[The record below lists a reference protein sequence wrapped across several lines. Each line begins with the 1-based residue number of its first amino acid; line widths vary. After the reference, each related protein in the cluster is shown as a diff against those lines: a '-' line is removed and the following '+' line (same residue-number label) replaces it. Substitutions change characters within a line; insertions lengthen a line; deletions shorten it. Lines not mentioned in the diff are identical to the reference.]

1 MKIKICGI
9 TNFKDA
15 LAAVEFG
22 AGMLGFNFYAKSAR
36 FIAPEKAG
44 EIAGKLPNQVLKV
57 GVFVNESVENVNKIA
72 EIASL
77 DIVQLHGDESPDFV
91 KRIRNFRVLKALG
104 VNSEFK
110 IERAVEFQTPIL
122 LDAYCQKTHG
132 GTGKTFDWQTAVK
145 VKELV
150 PELYL
155 AGGLSP
161 ENIGAAIETV
171 RPFGVDACSLIE
183 SQPGKK
189 DLNKMREFIENAKKA
204 SENL

>member
-9 TNFKDA
+9 TNLEDA
-15 LAAVEFG
+15 VAAVEFG
-22 AGMLGFNFYAKSAR
+22 AEMLGFNFYPQSAR
-36 FIAPEKAG
+36 FIAPVKAR
-44 EIAGKLPNQVLKV
+44 EIAEKMPKQVLKV
-57 GVFVNESVENVNKIA
+57 GVFVNESLEKVNKTA
-72 EIASL
+72 ETARL
-77 DIVQLHGDESPDFV
+77 DIVQLHGDETPDFV
-91 KRIRNFRVLKALG
+91 KAIKSIPVIKALG